1 MHNLNVTGCFVSYK
15 PKIPKMTIILEFYR
29 VGIKTRNELTMS
41 YNDNVNDLHSK
52 RKTKSIRAET

>member
-29 VGIKTRNELTMS
+29 VGTKTRNELMMS
-41 YNDNVNDLHSK
+41 YNDQ
-52 RKTKSIRAET
+52 RK